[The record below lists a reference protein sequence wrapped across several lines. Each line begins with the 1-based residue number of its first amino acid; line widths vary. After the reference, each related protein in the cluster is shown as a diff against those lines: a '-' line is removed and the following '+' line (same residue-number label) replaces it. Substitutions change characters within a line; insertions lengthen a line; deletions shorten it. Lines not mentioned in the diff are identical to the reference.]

1 VRSCFLIRAVFL
13 FVTAVI
19 FFQQPSIAQPKDTP
33 ANVRFKALDCMFGAI
48 RTVNDRNQQLQGLQ
62 KELDAMQP
70 LAPQSMDSVHFAQ
83 NLAQVG
89 KYLRYLETV
98 RQQLGQHLHVV
109 TDSIRLL
116 EKMMNRDDEKKS
128 LEDFLIAYRE
138 ESLGFKNYTQ
148 WLSLM
153 ITDIRKA
160 LTFLKTVPMTRTGND
175 VTFNTDKSA
184 NDKYLDY
191 ESKISAGQFQVDNA
205 IDKTI
210 KLSEKENTAIQAA
223 AKLLN
228 R

>member
-1 VRSCFLIRAVFL
+1 MRSLLGA
-13 FVTAVI
+13 I
-19 FFQQPSIAQPKDTP
+19 FFFVAAVHFLPQPGIAQPKDTP

-48 RTVNDRNQQLQGLQ
+48 RSVNDRNQRLQGLQ

-70 LAPQSMDSVHFAQ
+70 LAPQSMDSVHFAH
-83 NLAQVG
+83 NLVQVG
-89 KYLRYLETV
+89 KYLRFLESL

-109 TDSIRLL
+109 SDSIRLL
-116 EKMMNRDDEKKS
+116 EKMMSRDDEKKS

-184 NDKYLDY
+184 NEKYLDY
-191 ESKISAGQFQVDNA
+191 ESKISAGQYQVDNA
-205 IDKTI
+205 IDKTV